1 MQSPRSAAAVSLP
14 LLQRSGLS
22 ASHPD
27 PVASLE
33 TTDGLSSSPS
43 HLLSSVSTPR
53 QEYCW
58 SGVDAAE
65 APQFSHAHPSTALM
79 LHSIAGTSF
88 PLRSFDGKLVA
99 WKVSLPS
106 PLVDPVRGKRLIPA
120 PRFFSAGVSAA
131 VIASTTHASK
141 EAGTPSSMPSMY
153 AARHLPARFSPTR
166 AVTLT
171 IRFKPDLGHHHPSL
185 GAARRSVH
193 ALPP

>member
-33 TTDGLSSSPS
+33 TAGGLSSSPS

-65 APQFSHAHPSTALM
+65 APQFSHAQPSTALM
-79 LHSIAGTSF
+79 LHSIAGGAGNTGIAGVQLEVLD
-88 PLRSFDGKLVA
+88 PPA
-99 WKVSLPS
+99 WAVSTAF
-106 PLVDPVRGKRLIPA
+106 RGKRNWRL
-120 PRFFSAGVSAA
+120 PRGRC
-131 VIASTTHASK
+131 
-141 EAGTPSSMPSMY
+141 P
-153 AARHLPARFSPTR
+153 
-166 AVTLT
+166 
-171 IRFKPDLGHHHPSL
+171 IRPHP
-185 GAARRSVH
+185 VH
-193 ALPP
+193 ADSPVPLCRNRLFVYEGKRGVRVDTSWH